1 MPACL
6 DFRRI
11 RSRLQDM
18 RVFRRKEKKRTLIIS
33 APFNFKKE
41 TTYLP
46 GITDSEISV
55 LREKAAAS
63 CLGVRHDDDPTALG
77 PLRIPSPVNIRSI
90 SSGPNG
96 SPLSSISGNT
106 W

>member
-18 RVFRRKEKKRTLIIS
+18 AGLRRKEKKRTLVIS

-41 TTYLP
+41 ATYLP
-46 GITDSEISV
+46 GITESE
-55 LREKAAAS
+55 
-63 CLGVRHDDDPTALG
+63 
-77 PLRIPSPVNIRSI
+77 
-90 SSGPNG
+90 
-96 SPLSSISGNT
+96 
-106 W
+106 